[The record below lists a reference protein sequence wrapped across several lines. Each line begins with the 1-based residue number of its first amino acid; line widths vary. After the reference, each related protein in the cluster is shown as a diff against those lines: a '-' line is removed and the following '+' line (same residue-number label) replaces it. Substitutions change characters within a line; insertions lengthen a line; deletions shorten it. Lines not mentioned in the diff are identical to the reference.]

1 MTDLPTHYVSI
12 PRQMYYEFSSVVS
25 ISDRLKPD
33 NRGRNERY
41 PVRSEVGELAANS
54 MVPDERWPQ
63 GASRPPPPCRVSPSM
78 VVSKPSGRCGSRRVL
93 TTAAVHVDRDYC
105 SDWRALYV

>member
-1 MTDLPTHYVSI
+1 MTDLPTNYVSI
-12 PRQMYYEFSSVVS
+12 PRQMYYEFSSIIS

-63 GASRPPPPCRVSPSM
+63 GASRPPLPRVAFNGRFKTERSVWITTCLDHCGCSRSP
-78 VVSKPSGRCGSRRVL
+78 
-93 TTAAVHVDRDYC
+93 
-105 SDWRALYV
+105 